1 MKQYKNR
8 VIDRLLAN
16 KLEAM
21 GAVLIE
27 GPKYCGKTATGEQQ
41 ARSVLYMADPE
52 TKDRNLTMAS
62 TNIKRLL
69 AGDTPRLID
78 EWQIAPKLWDA
89 IRFEVD
95 HRGEDGQFMLRGSA
109 VPASTSEIFATTLHP
124 SLLRYK
130 SLSHREISR

>member
-8 VIDRLLAN
+8 VIDRLLAD

-27 GPKYCGKTATGEQQ
+27 GPKYCGKTTTGEQQ

-109 VPASTSEIFATTLHP
+109 VPASTSEIFATTLHS